1 LSTPYCI
8 TTPRLGFRN
17 WRKSD
22 LQRYVVMNQ
31 DPDVMQY
38 FPQLLAPEQS
48 EASFERMKKHY
59 DEHGFTFFAVDN
71 IEEEKFIGFIG
82 LVNTRFESHF
92 TPCVEIGWRLMK
104 EYWGRG
110 LATEGA
116 AACLDY
122 AFKELGL
129 KEVYSFT
136 PKSNFPSER
145 VMQKIGM
152 TKVGT
157 FNHPMI
163 PDHPLEEHLLY
174 RRLRH
179 Q

>member
-1 LSTPYCI
+1 MNQTYLI
-8 TTPRLGFRN
+8 TTSRLGLRQ
-17 WRKSD
+17 WRDSD
-22 LQRYVVMNQ
+22 IPHYVRMNR
-31 DPDVMQY
+31 DPDVMQF
-38 FPQLLAPEQS
+38 FPHLMTPEQS
-48 EASFERMKKHY
+48 EASFGKLKKHY
-59 DEHGFTFFAVDN
+59 DDHGITFFAVDLL
-71 IEEEKFIGFIG
+71 ETETFIGFIG

-116 AACLDY
+116 VACLNY
-122 AFKELGL
+122 AFDILGL
-129 KEVYSFT
+129 EEIFSFT
-136 PKSNFPSER
+136 PMTNLPSER

-152 TKVGT
+152 KRVGT
-157 FNHPMI
+157 FRHPMI

-174 RRLRH
+174 RIEN